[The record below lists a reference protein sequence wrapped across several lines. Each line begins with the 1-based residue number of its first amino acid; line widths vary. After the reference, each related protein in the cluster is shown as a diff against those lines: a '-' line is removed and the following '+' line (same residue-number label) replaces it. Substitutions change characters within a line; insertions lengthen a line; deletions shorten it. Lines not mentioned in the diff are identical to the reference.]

1 MNAFITKKQ
10 AVRWR
15 PIRYSVVF
23 KAAFTAL
30 FIATVAMLSPSNA
43 VAKPEIRWLTWDFEP
58 DFVQSGEYQGK
69 GYGDKLLS
77 KLQAL
82 LPEYT
87 HTQRIVNSKR
97 WAVEAQQPN
106 TCSSLLW
113 LGFLPGKIVYS
124 KPYGMTPPYV
134 VVVHEKKAHLI
145 GKPEDKISL
154 VELLKRPNLTLGV
167 LPVYMDKDQKNT
179 RYPILHSYLKPY
191 LNTSK
196 MKEFGGGA
204 NQLNLSLLDANR
216 VDYLI
221 ENPLTAPTSAKLNSE
236 KNHFINYPLKE
247 HGIYKEIAVACT
259 NDAFGR
265 KVISKLDPYITLE
278 FIKEFLAYMEEWN
291 EKNAAFRNAV
301 LQHFQ
306 AKSIVDN
313 TTNKQ

>member
-1 MNAFITKKQ
+1 MRQRPTRYSAMVAILFITT
-10 AVRWR
+10 
-15 PIRYSVVF
+15 VVMF
-23 KAAFTAL
+23 SSQNAA
-30 FIATVAMLSPSNA
+30 
-43 VAKPEIRWLTWDFEP
+43 AKPSIRWLTWDFEP
-58 DFVQSGEYQGK
+58 DFVQSGIYQGE

-77 KLQAL
+77 RLQTL
-82 LPEYT
+82 LPEYS

-97 WAVEAQQPN
+97 WAVEAQKPN
-106 TCSSLLW
+106 TCSPLLW

-124 KPYGMTPPYV
+124 KTYGMTPPYV
-134 VVVHEKKAHLI
+134 VVAHEKNTHLI
-145 GKPEDKISL
+145 GNPGDKISL

-167 LPVYMDKDQKNT
+167 LPVYMDKEQANT

-191 LNTSK
+191 LNTDRV
-196 MKEFGGGA
+196 KEFGGGA

-236 KNHFINYPLKE
+236 KNRFVNYQLKE
-247 HGIYKEIAVACT
+247 HGVYKEIAIACT

-265 KVISKLDPYITLE
+265 EVISKLNPYITLE

-291 EKNAAFRNAV
+291 EKNTAFRNAV
-301 LQHFQ
+301 LQHFL
-306 AKSIVDN
+306 AKPIAEE